1 MRSVAAEQKT
11 VLDLAVAS
19 HLDLPI
25 CMGSDSE
32 SYQMNHGRTLLAL
45 QWLHVLHHQITV
57 FVLLHCNL
65 FKKKVNCNSC
75 PIHCKWSNDTLLVF
89 YYKTIYGE
97 SPKISNTLFHT
108 FFYLNFAFYAVS

>member
-1 MRSVAAEQKT
+1 MPVITHIDIILIPTQHLQMRSVAAEQKT

-65 FKKKVNCNSC
+65 FKKK
-75 PIHCKWSNDTLLVF
+75 K
-89 YYKTIYGE
+89 
-97 SPKISNTLFHT
+97 
-108 FFYLNFAFYAVS
+108 